1 MRGNGVGGR
10 GSRGRGPEGD
20 RASLAWLWALVA
32 GAALTQTALNLARP
46 VTSYRLLALD
56 APEAAVG
63 WATAAYALL
72 PLLGALWMGRATD
85 RLPSAVPLVAA
96 GALTMGAG
104 GAGLA
109 LATSAA
115 AVYAASAVLGVGH
128 LAFTIAGQAA
138 IARRAGSGLLD
149 AGFGWFTAAFSV
161 GQMAGPLLSGPLLAD
176 GATVEATALALWVSA
191 GIAAA
196 GMLPVLLVPGARP
209 RPGERDGTVEPDARS
224 GDAAETAHASG
235 PRGGETA
242 DAAASPG
249 EATTPEPAAGRHG
262 GRPSLARILRVP
274 GVAPQ
279 LLASVALL
287 AMVDILTAFLPVVGE
302 HYGVS
307 PAHVGVLLAVRGAGS
322 LLSRA
327 LLPLLRR
334 RWSREGLVR
343 TALLFSAAAIGVA
356 PLGLAEPTWGW
367 VAVVAMAAGGFTLGL
382 GQPLTMSLVTQAVP
396 AGWRSS
402 ALAVRLMGNRAGQV
416 VLPATA
422 GLLAAPLGPAAAVW
436 FACAVLAASGLERTA
451 AARRRR

>member
-10 GSRGRGPEGD
+10 GSRGRGPGGD

-109 LATSAA
+109 LATSAP

-138 IARRAGSGLLD
+138 IARRAGPGLLD

-161 GQMAGPLLSGPLLAD
+161 GQMAGPLLAGPLLAD

-196 GMLPVLLVPGARP
+196 GILPVLLVPGARP
-209 RPGERDGTVEPDARS
+209 RPEERGGTVEPGAGS
-224 GDAAETAHASG
+224 GDAAEAAHASA

-242 DAAASPG
+242 DAAAPPG
-249 EATTPEPAAGRHG
+249 ETTTPEPAGRHG

-274 GVAPQ
+274 GLAPQ

-343 TALLFSAAAIGVA
+343 TALLFSAAAISVA
-356 PLGLAEPTWGW
+356 PLGLAEPAWGW

-396 AGWRSS
+396 ADWRSS
-402 ALAVRLMGNRAGQV
+402 ALAARLMGNRAGQV

>member
-1 MRGNGVGGR
+1 M
-10 GSRGRGPEGD
+10 
-20 RASLAWLWALVA
+20 
-32 GAALTQTALNLARP
+32 
-46 VTSYRLLALD
+46 
-56 APEAAVG
+56 G

-72 PLLGALWMGRATD
+72 PLLGAL
-85 RLPSAVPLVAA
+85 
-96 GALTMGAG
+96 TMGTG

-109 LATSAA
+109 LATSAP

-138 IARRAGSGLLD
+138 IARRAGPGLLD

-161 GQMAGPLLSGPLLAD
+161 GQMAGPLLAGPLLAD
-176 GATVEATALALWVSA
+176 GATAEATALALWASA

-224 GDAAETAHASG
+224 GDAAETAHASA

-436 FACAVLAASGLERTA
+436 FACAVLAVSGLERTA

>member
-1 MRGNGVGGR
+1 MGGR
-10 GSRGRGPEGD
+10 GSSAGAPRGGG
-20 RASLAWLWALVA
+20 ASLAWLWALVA

-109 LATSAA
+109 LATSAP

-138 IARRAGSGLLD
+138 IARRAGPGLLD

-176 GATVEATALALWVSA
+176 GATVEDTALALWVSA

-209 RPGERDGTVEPDARS
+209 RPGERDGAVEPDARS
-224 GDAAETAHASG
+224 GDAAETADAA
-235 PRGGETA
+235 PRGGRTA

-249 EATTPEPAAGRHG
+249 EATTPEPAPGRDG
-262 GRPSLARILRVP
+262 RRPSLARILRVP

-287 AMVDILTAFLPVVGE
+287 AMVDILTAFLPVVGD

-327 LLPLLRR
+327 LLPWLRR

-356 PLGLAEPTWGW
+356 PLGLAEPAWGW

-436 FACAVLAASGLERTA
+436 FACAVLAASGLERTV

>member
-1 MRGNGVGGR
+1 M
-10 GSRGRGPEGD
+10 
-20 RASLAWLWALVA
+20 
-32 GAALTQTALNLARP
+32 
-46 VTSYRLLALD
+46 
-56 APEAAVG
+56 G

-72 PLLGALWMGRATD
+72 PLLGAL
-85 RLPSAVPLVAA
+85 
-96 GALTMGAG
+96 TMGTG

-109 LATSAA
+109 LATSAP

-138 IARRAGSGLLD
+138 IARRAGPGLLD

-161 GQMAGPLLSGPLLAD
+161 GQMAGPLLAGPLLAD
-176 GATVEATALALWVSA
+176 GATAEATALALWASA

-209 RPGERDGTVEPDARS
+209 RPGERDGRVEPDARS
-224 GDAAETAHASG
+224 GDAAETAHASA

-262 GRPSLARILRVP
+262 GRPGLARILRVP

-436 FACAVLAASGLERTA
+436 FACAVLAVSGLERTA

>member
-1 MRGNGVGGR
+1 M
-10 GSRGRGPEGD
+10 
-20 RASLAWLWALVA
+20 A

-109 LATSAA
+109 LATSAP

-138 IARRAGSGLLD
+138 IARRAGPGLLD

-161 GQMAGPLLSGPLLAD
+161 GQMAGPLLAGPLLAD
-176 GATVEATALALWVSA
+176 GATAEATALALWASA

-224 GDAAETAHASG
+224 GDAAETAHAA
-235 PRGGETA
+235 PRGGRTA

-249 EATTPEPAAGRHG
+249 EATTPEPAPGRDG
-262 GRPSLARILRVP
+262 RRPSLARILRVP

-287 AMVDILTAFLPVVGE
+287 AMVDILTAFLPVVGD

-327 LLPLLRR
+327 LLPWLRR

-356 PLGLAEPTWGW
+356 PLGLAEPAWGW

-436 FACAVLAASGLERTA
+436 FACAVLAASGLERTV

>member
-1 MRGNGVGGR
+1 M
-10 GSRGRGPEGD
+10 
-20 RASLAWLWALVA
+20 A

-109 LATSAA
+109 LATSAP
-115 AVYAASAVLGVGH
+115 AVYATSAVLGVGH

-138 IARRAGSGLLD
+138 IARRAGPGLLD

-161 GQMAGPLLSGPLLAD
+161 GQMAGPLLAGPLLAD
-176 GATVEATALALWVSA
+176 GATVEATGLALWVSA

-196 GMLPVLLVPGARP
+196 GILPVLLVPGARP
-209 RPGERDGTVEPDARS
+209 RPGERGGAVEPGAGP
-224 GDAAETAHASG
+224 GDAAETAHASA

-242 DAAASPG
+242 DAAAPPG

-287 AMVDILTAFLPVVGE
+287 AMVDILSAFLPVVGE

-356 PLGLAEPTWGW
+356 PLGLAEPAWGW